1 MDLSSTIIGVLMLSL
16 FIIPVILLTRAGKAK
31 GKKFEKE
38 FFSEVSRME
47 LNISEKDFWNEYAI
61 GIDKSKK
68 RILYMDWSVPETRV
82 LIIDIKDVKTIE
94 PTPGFKE
101 MNKKGFNYSKGQRLA
116 IKLCHKDNS
125 RMDINILFFVP
136 GFGEQSDNDVKLFEK
151 WLKLIMAGIDSRSA
165 DNLKHSA

>member
-1 MDLSSTIIGVLMLSL
+1 MDLSSTIIGLLMLSL
-16 FIIPVILLTRAGKAK
+16 FIIPVILLSRAGKAK

-61 GIDKSKK
+61 GIDKSKNH
-68 RILYMDWSVPETRV
+68 ILYMDWSESETKV
-82 LIIDIKDVKTIE
+82 KLIDLKEVKVIE
-94 PTPGFKE
+94 SSPGFKE
-101 MNKKGFNYSKGQRLA
+101 MNKKGFVYKKGQRLA

-136 GFGEQSDNDVKLFEK
+136 GFGEQSDKDVKLFEK
-151 WLKLIMAGIDSRSA
+151 WLKLIMAGLDTRSA
-165 DNLKHSA
+165 DDLKHSA